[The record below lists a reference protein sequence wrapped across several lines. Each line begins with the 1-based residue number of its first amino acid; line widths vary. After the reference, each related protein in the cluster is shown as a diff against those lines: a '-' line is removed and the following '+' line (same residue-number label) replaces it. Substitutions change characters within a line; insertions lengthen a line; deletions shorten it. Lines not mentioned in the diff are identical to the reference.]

1 MLRRRVIALWA
12 AAFGAF
18 CISAGSACA
27 DLSTNEFL
35 KQQYNSSS
43 TDRALSTIYLK
54 GMEEGMEWMNAW
66 LEPAQKHK
74 LYCPPEKI
82 VLTGEQLAD
91 MVRRHIKNHPEDDY
105 RPLGMVL
112 LVTLIEDFSC
122 RRP

>member
-1 MLRRRVIALWA
+1 MLRCRVIALWA
-12 AAFGAF
+12 AAAFGAF
-18 CISAGSACA
+18 YISAGSACA

-35 KQQYNSSS
+35 KQQYNSNS

-54 GMEEGMEWMNAW
+54 GLEEGMEWMNGW
-66 LEPAQKHK
+66 IEPEHK

-91 MVRRHIKNHPEDDY
+91 MVRRHVKNHPEDDY
-105 RPLGMVL
+105 RPLGLVL